1 MNIANYYI
9 QFDQSKFGKY
19 GYFLKSNYKSLQLG
33 DEITLAYDL
42 VVRITFIGEKTI
54 DFVPVCPENITLQQA
69 SFYDLLKY
77 NACGNYLRKDFY
89 NSNINNIVYS
99 KINIHLY
106 KVISVYDYTMNLEE
120 IQYGC

>member
-1 MNIANYYI
+1 MNTTNYNTHKSDRY
-9 QFDQSKFGKY
+9 D
-19 GYFLKSNYKSLQLG
+19 YFLKSNYDASLKIG

-42 VVRITFIGEKTI
+42 IVRITFIGETII
-54 DFVPVCPENITLQQA
+54 DFVPVYSEILTLEQA
-69 SFYDLLKY
+69 SFYDFIKY
-77 NACGNYLRKDFY
+77 NACGNYLCRDFY
-89 NSNINNIVYS
+89 KSNIDNIVYS